1 MSDSVNKPSHY
12 AFSDIECID
21 YLRAIVPA
29 RSFIDHCRMSAI
41 AYITRSPHKGSE
53 VENIDKAIN
62 YLTRARNEAEK
73 AVEAMEGNCP
83 AIPDSSD
90 RKPIAIPAGWR
101 ELEPDE
107 VPKAAD
113 MHEWMGGWFYR
124 NDDATCEY
132 KWHSSRHVRKI
143 EPANPSETPNSSTWI
158 PKVGDR
164 VRVVGNHPNLCG
176 DRGVVYEVDSY
187 SLVARVVSYDGRRG
201 GWLPFRD
208 LQLIEVTP

>member
-53 VENIDKAIN
+53 VEDIDKAIN

-73 AVEAMEGNCP
+73 AVEAMEGNHP

-90 RKPIAIPAGWR
+90 RKPVAIPAGWR

-107 VPKAAD
+107 VPESTD

-132 KWHSSRHVRKI
+132 KWHSSRHIRKI
-143 EPANPSETPNSSTWI
+143 EHPNPSETPNSSKWI
-158 PKVGDR
+158 PKVGDK
-164 VRVVGNHPNLCG
+164 VRVNCPGRLATGDYGIIVEEKGGEYAVRMSNFTAVNLKP
-176 DRGVVYEVDSY
+176 EH
-187 SLVARVVSYDGRRG
+187 LE
-201 GWLPFRD
+201 
-208 LQLIEVTP
+208 LIEASS